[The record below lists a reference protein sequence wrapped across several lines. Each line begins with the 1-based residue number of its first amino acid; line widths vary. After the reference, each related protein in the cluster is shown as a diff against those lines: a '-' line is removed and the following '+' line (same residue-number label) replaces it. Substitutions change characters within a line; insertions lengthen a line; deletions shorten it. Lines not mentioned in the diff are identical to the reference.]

1 MLGLALLCGGAV
13 AAQQDENVQK
23 VPVNGVK
30 NPEMKSYRAV
40 WAGLQMFDKQHALA
54 PAVPELK
61 FRVLTYTGKA
71 LCIGMC
77 RTSPVRAPGAD
88 EQAFALRIASDQ
100 GSIPVPV
107 SSDGWFTVPR
117 SQAAYEQNADLVLNQ
132 KKGTYKFSVE
142 VHTPGLP
149 ENVRRLG
156 DLRLE
161 CKVELAIIKEEIP
174 FWIVALGNSVL
185 MTTDWCGKEKLGDE
199 PLKFGFTSLKPL
211 LAATLVSGDRSQKLE
226 SGKRSYQV
234 PLADRSWPDDALIQL
249 EFAPPE
255 SATEQQFTTAVQH

>member
-1 MLGLALLCGGAV
+1 
-13 AAQQDENVQK
+13 
-23 VPVNGVK
+23 
-30 NPEMKSYRAV
+30 
-40 WAGLQMFDKQHALA
+40 
-54 PAVPELK
+54 
-61 FRVLTYTGKA
+61 
-71 LCIGMC
+71 
-77 RTSPVRAPGAD
+77 
-88 EQAFALRIASDQ
+88 
-100 GSIPVPV
+100 VPV

-199 PLKFGFTSLKPL
+199 PFKFGFTSLKPL

-255 SATEQQFTTAVQH
+255 SATEQQVTTAVQH